1 MKRQHAIALALGVIV
16 AFLVSGLD
24 GVYAAN
30 GLSGVI
36 NTVAPQLGT
45 PGGTEAGGIAIWL
58 ANLFKPMINS
68 IALIMV
74 IASGLVMVFSQNEE
88 HGTAARR
95 TILGGIIAIILVN
108 IAEPIRNAFYGGGDA
123 GGISFGEG
131 LYEEI
136 VSIADWIA
144 TPAAVIAVLMIIVS
158 GIRAVVTYGSDNGV
172 AQLRRTVIA
181 VIIGFTIV
189 GIRAGIQQSLTD
201 AGEPSA
207 FTEVIVNAVNAFLGF
222 LGIIAVIVI
231 VIAGIMMVL
240 NIGNDDQYKK
250 ARDLILRVAIGLIVI
265 IASAAIVN
273 IVFSG
278 NS

>member
-1 MKRQHAIALALGVIV
+1 MKRQHTIALALGVIV

-24 GVYAAN
+24 STYASN

-36 NTVAPQLGT
+36 NTVAPGLGT

-68 IALIMV
+68 VALIMV

-88 HGTAARR
+88 HSTTARR
-95 TILGGIIAIILVN
+95 TIIGGIIAIILVN
-108 IAEPIRNAFYGGGDA
+108 IAGPIQNAFYGSGNA
-123 GGISFGEG
+123 GGISFGAG

-181 VIIGFTIV
+181 VIIGFTII
-189 GIRAGIQQSLTD
+189 GIRAGIQQSLTVT
-201 AGEPSA
+201 GEPSA
-207 FTEVIVNAVNAFLGF
+207 FIDVIVNSVNAFLGF

-231 VIAGIMMVL
+231 VIAGIMMVM

-265 IASAAIVN
+265 IASAAIIN

-278 NS
+278 S

>member
-58 ANLFKPMINS
+58 ASLFKPMINS

-108 IAEPIRNAFYGGGDA
+108 IAEPIRNAFYGSGDV

-136 VSIADWIA
+136 IGVADWIA

-189 GIRAGIQQSLTD
+189 GIRLGIQQSLTD
-201 AGEPSA
+201 TGESSA